1 MCIIFYFTSLYVYYN
16 IHYLV
21 SHTAKRFIFIQP
33 EVQQQRLNK
42 FSRIL
47 CTVRGNPPPIVRWRK
62 NGEIVFP
69 DDPRIKVA
77 TNTTSD
83 ETVLSELTITSVTRD
98 DNGTY
103 EYEAFDK
110 LGDLRKSSR
119 LLVLG
124 KIFYEN

>member
-1 MCIIFYFTSLYVYYN
+1 MCIVFLYIIVYINIYIYF
-16 IHYLV
+16 LV
-21 SHTAKRFIFIQP
+21 SHTGKRFIFIQP

-83 ETVLSELTITSVTRD
+83 ETVLSELTITSVSRD
-98 DNGTY
+98 DNGIY
-103 EYEAFDK
+103 ECEAFDK
-110 LGDLRKSSR
+110 LGDLRRSSR

-124 KIFYEN
+124 KMRNVS